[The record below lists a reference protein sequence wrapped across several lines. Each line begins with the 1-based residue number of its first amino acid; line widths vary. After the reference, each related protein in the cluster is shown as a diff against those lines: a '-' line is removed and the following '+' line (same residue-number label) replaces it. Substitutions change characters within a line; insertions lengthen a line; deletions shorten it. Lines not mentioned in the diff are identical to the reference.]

1 MSLELETFKETT
13 KNKLMSLKQITDS
26 LFGMEA
32 MIGWLS
38 SGFLLIV
45 NLAVN
50 SKVIDG
56 ITAWAGAAFAIG
68 IGFFAMLRMYESWKE
83 AKAKRKIVEHQLDDE
98 HQSDD
103 EHIGI

>member
-1 MSLELETFKETT
+1 MSLELETFKGTI

-68 IGFFAMLRMYESWKE
+68 TGFFAMLRMYESWKE
-83 AKAKRKIVEHQLDDE
+83 AKAKRKIVEHEE
-98 HQSDD
+98 HQLHD
-103 EHIGI
+103 EDLGI

>member
-1 MSLELETFKETT
+1 MLLELVTFKGTI

-50 SKVIDG
+50 SKVIYG

-68 IGFFAMLRMYESWKE
+68 TGFFAMLRMYESWKE

>member
-1 MSLELETFKETT
+1 MSLELETFKGTI

-68 IGFFAMLRMYESWKE
+68 TGFFAMLRMYESWKE
-83 AKAKRKIVEHQLDDE
+83 AKAKRKIVEHQLDEE

>member
-1 MSLELETFKETT
+1 MSLELETFKEIT

-68 IGFFAMLRMYESWKE
+68 TGFFAMLRMYESWKE
-83 AKAKRKIVEHQLDDE
+83 AKAKRKIVEHEE
-98 HQSDD
+98 HQLHD
-103 EHIGI
+103 EDLGI

>member
-1 MSLELETFKETT
+1 
-13 KNKLMSLKQITDS
+13 MSLKQITDS

-68 IGFFAMLRMYESWKE
+68 TGFFAMLRMYES
-83 AKAKRKIVEHQLDDE
+83 
-98 HQSDD
+98 
-103 EHIGI
+103 

>member
-1 MSLELETFKETT
+1 
-13 KNKLMSLKQITDS
+13 MSLKQITDS

-68 IGFFAMLRMYESWKE
+68 TGFLQCSECMSPGKRQKQKEKLLNINWMMNISRMMNTLEYE
-83 AKAKRKIVEHQLDDE
+83 
-98 HQSDD
+98 
-103 EHIGI
+103 

>member
-1 MSLELETFKETT
+1 MSLELETFKEIT

-68 IGFFAMLRMYESWKE
+68 TGFFAMLRMYESWKE

>member
-1 MSLELETFKETT
+1 MLVELVTFKGTI

-68 IGFFAMLRMYESWKE
+68 TGFFAMLRMYESWKE
-83 AKAKRKIVEHQLDDE
+83 AKAKRKIVEHQLDEE

>member
-1 MSLELETFKETT
+1 MSLELETFKETI

-68 IGFFAMLRMYESWKE
+68 TGFFAMLRMYESWKE

>member
-1 MSLELETFKETT
+1 MSLELETFKGTI

-68 IGFFAMLRMYESWKE
+68 TGFFAMLRMYESWKE
-83 AKAKRKIVEHQLDDE
+83 AKAKRKIVEHKLEDE

>member
-1 MSLELETFKETT
+1 MLLELVTFKGTIN
-13 KNKLMSLKQITDS
+13 NKLMSLKQITDS

-68 IGFFAMLRMYESWKE
+68 TGFFAMLRMYESWKE